1 MCGAALRSPYVG
13 LPSGPR
19 VWGCPPV
26 PVCGAALQSPCVGL
40 PSGPRVAF
48 LECCLVERELGAG
61 SLVAAFGLSCP
72 VSHLPALGIKL
83 LSIAL
88 TGRFLTTGHQGS
100 PNTDL
105 DLISHVVFFVCKFC
119 AHF

>member
-1 MCGAALRSPYVG
+1 MNLWHSLFYTPSSFFKKLLISDCAGFS
-13 LPSGPR
+13 LPR
-19 VWGCPPV
+19 
-26 PVCGAALQSPCVGL
+26 VGL

-48 LECCLVERELGAG
+48 LECCLVECELGAG

-72 VSHLPALGIKL
+72 VSHLPALVIKL

-105 DLISHVVFFVCKFC
+105 DLISHVAFFVCKFC